1 MPSPANTP
9 AQSFD
14 DHVADVL
21 ALVAD
26 RRPALSPRV
35 PARLRHVGRPHL
47 TLVPPLPGRA
57 AEDREARR

>member
-35 PARLRHVGRPHL
+35 SPRPRHIGRPHL
-47 TLVPPLPGRA
+47 TLVPPLSGRA
-57 AEDREARR
+57 ADDREAHR

>member
-26 RRPALSPRV
+26 RQPALSPRV
-35 PARLRHVGRPHL
+35 PAHPWPAGRPHL
-47 TLVPPLPGRA
+47 MLVPPLTGRA
-57 AEDREARR
+57 AENREARR

>member
-1 MPSPANTP
+1 MPSTANTP

-35 PARLRHVGRPHL
+35 PSRPRHARRPHL

-57 AEDREARR
+57 AEDSEARQ

>member
-1 MPSPANTP
+1 MLSPANTP

-26 RRPALSPRV
+26 RRPSLSPRV
-35 PARLRHVGRPHL
+35 PTRPRPAGRPHL

-57 AEDREARR
+57 AEDHEARR